1 MSANSHPDRSNTER
15 VFARVFTVVGG
26 IFWIATAF
34 AGPYAFQDATLMGAF
49 SVAVYPLVFTAGML
63 IIGWFY
69 ERLAAGIL
77 AIGAIGT
84 IGWGAIMGWE
94 FSVWLI
100 MLLFF
105 VTPTVIAA
113 TLFYLAGDRP
123 SGEPVESPSDEP
135 AESATTRRSVAA

>member
-1 MSANSHPDRSNTER
+1 MSAKRNHPDRPNTER

-26 IFWIATAF
+26 VFWIATAF
-34 AGPYAFQDATLMGAF
+34 AGPYVFQDASVLGAF
-49 SVAVYPLVFTAGML
+49 SVAVYPLVFTIGML
-63 IIGWFY
+63 TIGWFY

-84 IGWGAIMGWE
+84 IAWGVIMGWE
-94 FSVWLI
+94 FAVWLI

-113 TLFYLAGDRP
+113 TLFFLAGDRP
-123 SGEPVESPSDEP
+123 SGD
-135 AESATTRRSVAA
+135 ALESAKSQPSVQA